1 MTPREFASRLE
12 HFANRVRAI
21 RPVDHRRPDIFF
33 EDRSEVIAELIAEA
47 RGLRTVTVT
56 PKPTPPVLRPGSV
69 QVGRRS
75 VAVEVRG
82 RRRA

>member
-1 MTPREFASRLE
+1 MTPHELASRLE
-12 HFANRVRAI
+12 HFASRVRAI

-33 EDRSEVIAELIAEA
+33 EDRSEVIAEMLAEA
-47 RGLRTVTVT
+47 REMRTVPTMR
-56 PKPTPPVLRPGSV
+56 KPLPVLRPGTI